1 MIKAMQINPKNLQK
15 YKKFEIFRSSFS
27 DKHEY
32 RVGRN
37 KLYQRQQNDNP
48 KNKLG

>member
-15 YKKFEIFRSSFS
+15 YKKFEIFRSSLS
-27 DKHEY
+27 DKHEDK
-32 RVGRN
+32 VGRN
-37 KLYQRQQNDNP
+37 KPYQRQQNANP